1 MSFDNSLVLEEEEQ
15 KSSQNLFNHTHQ
27 PHQHYNMHDRESM
40 DVSDVGNEGNK
51 STYLRPS
58 RNRDMSS
65 LDIKANSRSC
75 SNVMLKETSRII
87 ESEDR

>member
-1 MSFDNSLVLEEEEQ
+1 
-15 KSSQNLFNHTHQ
+15 
-27 PHQHYNMHDRESM
+27 M
-40 DVSDVGNEGNK
+40 DATDVGNEGNK

-65 LDIKANSRSC
+65 LDILKANSRSC
-75 SNVMLKETSRII
+75 SNVMLKETSRIM

>member
-1 MSFDNSLVLEEEEQ
+1 MMLR
-15 KSSQNLFNHTHQ
+15 SSQG
-27 PHQHYNMHDRESM
+27 DI
-40 DVSDVGNEGNK
+40 DIGNEGNK

-75 SNVMLKETSRII
+75 SNVLIKDTSRV
-87 ESEDR
+87 ESEERVL